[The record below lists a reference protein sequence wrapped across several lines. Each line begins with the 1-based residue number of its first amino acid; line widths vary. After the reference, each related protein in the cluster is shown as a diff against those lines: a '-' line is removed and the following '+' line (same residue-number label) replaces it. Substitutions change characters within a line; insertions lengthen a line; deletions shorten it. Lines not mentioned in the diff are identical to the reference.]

1 MEEKLDNATIPNQY
15 TLCLDRQCPKAS
27 TCLRQLAERSMPD
40 ETAYWQI
47 ISPRH
52 LASLKGT
59 CPYYRP
65 NKKVRYAAGFVS
77 LLESLPHK
85 QMLSVIPGLYE
96 ALQPAHLL
104 PRPQGRKAALTLRAT
119 GRIECAQTLW
129 GEGAK
134 RFRRLFRGVR
144 LVNQGREACATT
156 HVTNVPSPWHACA
169 IAVARLCHRG
179 GTGVPAWWHNC
190 ANSMAHHWHHKVLLI
205 KQLE

>member
-47 ISPRH
+47 ITPRH

-85 QMLSVIPGLYE
+85 QMLSVIPGLRRHFSRRTYYRVRKGE
-96 ALQPAHLL
+96 RPLSPSEQQVVLNAL
-104 PRPQGRKAALTLRAT
+104 
-119 GRIECAQTLW
+119 
-129 GEGAK
+129 K
-134 RFRRLFRGVR
+134 RCGVKEPK
-144 LVNQGREACATT
+144 GF
-156 HVTNVPSPWHACA
+156 HAYFEEYD
-169 IAVARLCHRG
+169 
-179 GTGVPAWWHNC
+179 W
-190 ANSMAHHWHHKVLLI
+190 
-205 KQLE
+205 

>member
-85 QMLSVIPGLYE
+85 QMLSVIPGLMRHFSRRTYYASARE
-96 ALQPAHLL
+96 K
-104 PRPQGRKAALTLRAT
+104 GRFHPPNNR
-119 GRIECAQTLW
+119 
-129 GEGAK
+129 
-134 RFRRLFRGVR
+134 
-144 LVNQGREACATT
+144 
-156 HVTNVPSPWHACA
+156 SY
-169 IAVARLCHRG
+169 
-179 GTGVPAWWHNC
+179 
-190 ANSMAHHWHHKVLLI
+190 
-205 KQLE
+205 